1 MCVLQRKQCCTCRF
15 DVEIAGKPTSYLCAR
30 ALCPA
35 HCSRLRTTGKAEV
48 KLTDLRA
55 ILQYVPR
62 FRDKTFVLAI
72 DGAIVADDNFP
83 NILLD
88 VAVLRSLN
96 IRVVIVHGAS
106 AQIKALAEERGVTP
120 SNLDGSG
127 VTDEQT
133 LGVALTAA
141 NQVTHKILEGLSVTD
156 LRAASANA
164 VVAHPQGI
172 IRGVDHKFTG
182 KVERIDTE
190 FLETLLGNGII
201 PVIPPLGFD
210 GEGKTYRVNSDSVA
224 LAVARA
230 LGAIKLI
237 FMTTADGLVYQGHV
251 IRQMVVGELESLLEK
266 NRAGF
271 TPEQLSKAECAAAAC
286 RAGVE
291 RVHVINGR
299 EEEGLLAEVFSNE
312 GIGTLIY
319 ADEYDQIRPAK
330 KKDIASIL
338 ALTRT
343 AVEADELLKR
353 TRANIERHLDDYYI
367 FEIDN
372 NPVACVALHSYK
384 EYGKG
389 EIACLY
395 VKPTHENRGIGRK
408 LIQFVEKKAREAGLR
423 ELIALST
430 QAYTYFQSKA
440 GFVEGT
446 PDDLPPPRREKY
458 EQTGRKSKVL
468 IKKLV

>member
-1 MCVLQRKQCCTCRF
+1 M
-15 DVEIAGKPTSYLCAR
+15 
-30 ALCPA
+30 
-35 HCSRLRTTGKAEV
+35 

-62 FRDKTFVLAI
+62 FRDRTFVLAL
-72 DGAIVADDNFP
+72 DGAVVADDNFP

-96 IRVVIVHGAS
+96 IRVVLVHGA
-106 AQIKALAEERGVTP
+106 AEQIKALAEQRGIVP

-133 LGVALTAA
+133 LSLAVTAA

-164 VVAHPQGI
+164 VIAHPLGI
-172 IRGVDHKFTG
+172 IHGVDHKYTG

-190 FLETLLGNGII
+190 FLQTLLGNGII
-201 PVIPPLGFD
+201 PVIPPLGFN
-210 GEGKTYRVNSDSVA
+210 GEGRTYRVNSDNVA

-230 LGAIKLI
+230 LGAVKLI
-237 FMTTADGLVYQGHV
+237 FITTADGLIYQGRV
-251 IRQMVVGELESLLEK
+251 IRQILVGELEALLEK

-271 TPEQLSKAECAAAAC
+271 VPEQLAKAECAAAAC

-299 EEEGLLAEVFSNE
+299 EDEGLLAEVFSNE
-312 GIGTLIY
+312 GIGTLVY
-319 ADEYDQIRPAK
+319 ADEYDQIRRAR
-330 KKDIASIL
+330 KKDVTAIL

-353 TRANIERHLDDYYI
+353 TRADIERHLEDYFI

-372 NPVACVALHSYK
+372 NPVGCVALHMYP
-384 EYGKG
+384 EYGKA
-389 EIACLY
+389 ELACLY
-395 VKPTHENRGIGRK
+395 VKPSHENRGIGRK
-408 LIQFVEKKAREAGLR
+408 LVQFVEKKAREAGMR
-423 ELIALST
+423 ELFALST

-458 EQTGRKSKVL
+458 EQSGRRSKVL